1 MACVSCSSLNSGLT
15 AIAATRD
22 LSRSSRTLCWDAAGA
37 NREAHVA
44 PGMELGGGPVRRAS
58 INWVSDAAGVEART
72 TTGIFRRSCYRS
84 HCQPRRLDRQ
94 YAAGRNAHVAFPDD
108 GSPSHG
114 ARLSPSR
121 WYRAARCSCRPGK
134 RSSRKRLPSVTRRRL
149 RRACPI
155 FPRFEPHYDLAN
167 GGTRC
172 WFHQALVESY
182 AASHSQATRACGASG
197 PPKRNIW
204 DGDSQQRPLTQTPV
218 RRSWAKADIN

>member
-1 MACVSCSSLNSGLT
+1 
-15 AIAATRD
+15 
-22 LSRSSRTLCWDAAGA
+22 
-37 NREAHVA
+37 
-44 PGMELGGGPVRRAS
+44 MELGGGPVRRAS
-58 INWVSDAAGVEART
+58 INWISDAAGVEVRT

-84 HCQPRRLDRQ
+84 HCRPRRLDRQ

-121 WYRAARCSCRPGK
+121 WCRAARCSCRPGK

-182 AASHSQATRACGASG
+182 AASHSQATRACETRSDRKETFGMVNLRGG
-197 PPKRNIW
+197 PCATT
-204 DGDSQQRPLTQTPV
+204 LTRTPA
-218 RRSWAKADIN
+218 RRSWAKADITDRYEHVP